1 MTSPNLDLL
10 FVLAHPDDES
20 FGSGGLISWLR
31 EQDLRVGLV
40 CATRG
45 ESGQISDPS
54 LGSPEMLGA
63 VRERELRTAMSI
75 AGVEPVRLLPYRD
88 SGMDGTPEND
98 DPRSLVQAPRES
110 VLADVICQLR
120 DLKPT
125 NVVTF
130 GPDGIY
136 GHPDHI
142 KIGDIATEAVH
153 LAAEDAYPFL
163 GEPWRVSHLY
173 HSAVAREDLIE
184 SASGPH
190 GPIAG
195 LPLDLVSEMG
205 TPRAEITHVFD
216 IRPYIE
222 AKLRLMRPHATQ
234 LPHNPEPGSPQDPAT
249 RPRLNRESL
258 KHIPLPWNGPD
269 DQPSVVDRF
278 HSPELA
284 GTPARFVSA
293 SVPTE

>member
-1 MTSPNLDLL
+1 MTSQPHLDLL

-54 LGSPEMLGA
+54 LGTPETLGA
-63 VRERELRTAMSI
+63 VRERELRTAMTL
-75 AGVEPVRLLPYRD
+75 AGVEPIRLLPYRD
-88 SGMDGTPEND
+88 SGMDGTPENQ
-98 DPRSLVQAPRES
+98 DPRSLVQAPREA
-110 VLADVICQLR
+110 VLADVIYQLR
-120 DLKPT
+120 DLRPT

-142 KIGDIATEAVH
+142 RIGEIATEAVR
-153 LAAEDAYPFL
+153 LAAGDSFPFL
-163 GEPWRVSHLY
+163 GEPWRVSNLY

-195 LPLDLVSEMG
+195 LPLDMVATMG
-205 TPRAEITHVFD
+205 TPRAKITHAFN
-216 IRPYIE
+216 IAPYIQ

-234 LPHNPEPGSPQDPAT
+234 LPFNPEPGSPQDPAT
-249 RPRLNRESL
+249 RPRLAKESL
-258 KHIPLPWNGPD
+258 KHIPLPWNSPD
-269 DQPSVVDRF
+269 DAPSILDRF
-278 HSPELA
+278 HSPELLA
-284 GTPARFVSA
+284 TSGPLVTLR
-293 SVPTE
+293 T